1 MTLPRWLNV
10 PGAYNVRDLGGYRT
24 KDGKTTRWRTFL
36 RADSLHS
43 LSESARNGLIAY
55 GVRTVVDL
63 RRTHETVDAPN
74 ALASVEGVEYFHMNI
89 IGDTYPPGYVPPWS
103 DGGSTA
109 EWTSNTYRVLLDR
122 RQEVIG
128 EALVTLARSAG
139 HTAIFHCTAG
149 TDRTGIITALLLG
162 LAGVPD
168 NTIVEDYAL
177 SAQGLRRRFLDEGV
191 PEYLTGKDL
200 NSPLL
205 LAPPI
210 AMKRTLQHLRDQYG
224 GVESYVQ
231 HIGLTDTQ
239 IDDIRNILRE

>member
-1 MTLPRWLNV
+1 MSIPRWVNV

-24 KDGKTTRWRTFL
+24 KNGKTTRWRTFL
-36 RADSLHS
+36 RADSLHN
-43 LSESARNGLIAY
+43 LPESSKNKLIAY

-74 ALASVEGVEYFHMNI
+74 TLASVEGVEYLHMNI
-89 IGDTYPPGYVPPWS
+89 IGDTYPPGYGPPWS
-103 DGGSTA
+103 DRESTV
-109 EWTSNTYRVLLDR
+109 EWTLNTYRVLLDR
-122 RQEVIG
+122 RQEVIY
-128 EALVTLARSAG
+128 EALVALAGSKG

-149 TDRTGIITALLLG
+149 TDRTGIIAALLLG

-177 SAQGLRRRFLDEGV
+177 STHGLRRRFLDEEV

-200 NSPLL
+200 NSPLI

-210 AMKRTLQHLRDQYG
+210 AMERTLQHLKDEYG
-224 GVESYVQ
+224 GVESYVK

-239 IDDIRNILRE
+239 IADIQGVLSE